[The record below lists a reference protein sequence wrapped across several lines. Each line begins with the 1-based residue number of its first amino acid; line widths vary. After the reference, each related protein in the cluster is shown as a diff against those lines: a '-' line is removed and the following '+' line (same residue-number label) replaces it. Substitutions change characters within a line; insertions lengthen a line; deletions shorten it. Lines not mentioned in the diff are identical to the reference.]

1 MRQIFLDT
9 ETTGLYHAQGHRVIE
24 IAAVEVVNRRL
35 TKQHFH
41 YYLNPD
47 REIDQGAQ
55 EVHGISLEFLQDKP
69 RFPDIVNE
77 LLDFIADAEL
87 IMHNAP
93 FDVGFLNCELGLI
106 EQKPLESIVA
116 KVTDTLK
123 IAKEMRPGQRN
134 SLDALCRHFGIDNS
148 KRTLHGA
155 LLDAELLAD
164 PFMIV
169 REGVYYLFFEILLR
183 GENKG
188 VIGHAVSADG
198 FDWQYRG
205 VVMKEEFHL
214 AYPHVFE
221 WNGQVYM
228 VPESHDDFSVRL
240 YRAVEFPQRWEFVNK
255 LLTGHDYVDATLFRH
270 ADMWWMFAST
280 TRNDVLNLYYSK
292 ITVNYFV

>member
-69 RFPDIVNE
+69 RFPEIAKE
-77 LLDFIADAEL
+77 LIEFIADAEL

-93 FDVGFLNCELGLI
+93 FDVGFLNCEFGLI
-106 EQKPLESIVA
+106 ELQPVETIAA
-116 KVTDTLK
+116 KITDTLK

-148 KRTLHGA
+148 RRTLHGA

-164 PFMIV
+164 
-169 REGVYYLFFEILLR
+169 
-183 GENKG
+183 
-188 VIGHAVSADG
+188 
-198 FDWQYRG
+198 
-205 VVMKEEFHL
+205 
-214 AYPHVFE
+214 
-221 WNGQVYM
+221 VYM
-228 VPESHDDFSVRL
+228 AMTRGQDSLMMELDKPHKEMSDVVAPHHTQPLRI
-240 YRAVEFPQRWEFVNK
+240 K
-255 LLTGHDYVDATLFRH
+255 LAGFTEIEAH
-270 ADMWWMFAST
+270 ADYLTA
-280 TRNDVLNLYYSK
+280 LSK
-292 ITVNYFV
+292 SGDCLWRTLESAAALEKKES

>member
-24 IAAVEVVNRRL
+24 VAAVEVINRRL

-69 RFPDIVNE
+69 RFADIANE
-77 LLDFIADAEL
+77 LIAFIADSEL

-93 FDVGFLNCELGLI
+93 FDVGFLNREFGLI
-106 EQKPLESIVA
+106 EQKPVESITA
-116 KVTDTLK
+116 KITDTLK

-134 SLDALCRHFGIDNS
+134 SLDALCKHYGIDNS

-164 PFMIV
+164 
-169 REGVYYLFFEILLR
+169 
-183 GENKG
+183 
-188 VIGHAVSADG
+188 
-198 FDWQYRG
+198 
-205 VVMKEEFHL
+205 
-214 AYPHVFE
+214 
-221 WNGQVYM
+221 VYM
-228 VPESHDDFSVRL
+228 AMTRGQDSLMMELDKPQQKNGDAIQQIKQPVLVKLANQAEISAHDEYIASLAKSSDCLWAKLEANTTES
-240 YRAVEFPQRWEFVNK
+240 
-255 LLTGHDYVDATLFRH
+255 
-270 ADMWWMFAST
+270 
-280 TRNDVLNLYYSK
+280 
-292 ITVNYFV
+292 